1 MKNLYTYKNNLE
13 LHSNIFKF
21 SCFFSCFFL
30 QLKEL
35 SFDISVIKKLDI
47 LVSLIDTIKDFIFD
61 YIFNIFIIDVLVLF
75 ELNFYCM
82 LGVIIGGILLVTVII
97 WIGSRILESKP
108 INEGIKTVINIGVVA
123 LTGAA

>member
-97 WIGSRILESKP
+97 
-108 INEGIKTVINIGVVA
+108 
-123 LTGAA
+123 